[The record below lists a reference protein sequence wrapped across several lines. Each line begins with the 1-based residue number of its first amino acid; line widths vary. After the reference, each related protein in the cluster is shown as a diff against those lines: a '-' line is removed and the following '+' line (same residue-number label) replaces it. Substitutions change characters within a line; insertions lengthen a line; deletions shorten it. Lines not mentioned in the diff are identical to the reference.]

1 MISSHSPTG
10 SSGSNGAK
18 QLSSIYVG
26 AAGTANSERTGN
38 MVVLK
43 RLWISGITY
52 QSAGSLVVGNP
63 YDMPIG
69 RILIILV
76 RDNNGDS
83 LIAPGGN
90 TDLAS
95 ILSDFGVANPI
106 HAPLRPEFRS
116 KIKILWDYRFNLA
129 NTTVGANTQPWGKV
143 LMWRKYINLAKHIKG
158 PTTFNASAGGPGNSE
173 RNHVFIFFLQT
184 ATPTLAGSI
193 TTNWQHRLSFLP

>member
-1 MISSHSPTG
+1 MISVHNPTG

-26 AAGTANSERTGN
+26 SAGTANSERSGN

-52 QSAGSLVVGNP
+52 QSTGSLVVGNP

-69 RILIILV
+69 RILVTLV

-95 ILSDFGVANPI
+95 ILADFGVANPI

-116 KIKILWDYRFNLA
+116 KIKILWDYRFTLA
-129 NTTVGANTQPWGKV
+129 NTVIGATEQPWGKV
-143 LMWRKYINLAKHIKG
+143 LTWRKYINLAKHIKG
-158 PTTFNASAGGPGNSE
+158 PTTFNSSAGGPGNSE

-184 ATPTLAGSI
+184 ATPGQAGAI